1 MAKSYKADESKHKM
15 DVEVQKET
23 ILRPRLYRKVSW
35 TSVRIGRNADAR
47 LWSVRRGIISTTTSV
62 RKRVSCARNGIRTR
76 ADSSDEME
84 GEARAAS
91 G

>member
-1 MAKSYKADESKHKM
+1 MPKWNKADESKHKM

-23 ILRPRLYRKVSW
+23 ILRPRLYRKVGW
-35 TSVRIGRNADAR
+35 TNVRIGRNADAR
-47 LWSVRRGIISTTTSV
+47 SWSVRHGTISTTTSV
-62 RKRVSCARNGIRTR
+62 RKRVSYARKEFGTR
-76 ADSSDEME
+76 ADNSDKME